1 MSQRLAHN
9 GTVVKPQLTQ
19 EWGGTVT
26 TMSGMLES
34 VMGNGLK
41 GARIKSGMTQEQAA
55 AALGLSTGGYIKKEQ
70 GSRKLNEEFIRK
82 ACAVFGV
89 KPEEIL
95 LEINLPQA
103 QSFGPQGEI
112 DPEKLSSFVAQAKDR
127 LSSLSELEAKNLVL
141 ALISA
146 SRKP

>member
-1 MSQRLAHN
+1 MD
-9 GTVVKPQLTQ
+9 VKSYLTQ
-19 EWGGTVT
+19 KWGGTVAP
-26 TMSGMLES
+26 MSDMLVS
-34 VMGNGLK
+34 VTGNGLK

-55 AALGLSTGGYIKKEQ
+55 AALGLSPGGYIKKEQ

-89 KPEEIL
+89 KPEEIIS
-95 LEINLPQA
+95 EINLTQA
-103 QSFGPQGEI
+103 HSFGPQGEI
-112 DPEKLSSFVAQAKDR
+112 DQEKLASFVAQAKDR

-146 SRKP
+146 SRRP